1 MKECA
6 SDITLML
13 EGSTLASKP
22 LVKSQKEGALG
33 NVCAHKSL
41 HTGDIHT
48 HGVQRQH
55 VTFQAVYKQW
65 ERSKEQYM
73 DASGD

>member
-41 HTGDIHT
+41 HTGDIYT
-48 HGVQRQH
+48 RGPKTTCYIPGRLQ
-55 VTFQAVYKQW
+55 QW
-65 ERSKEQYM
+65 ETSKEQYM

>member
-13 EGSTLASKP
+13 EGSIHASKP

-41 HTGDIHT
+41 HTGDIYT

-55 VTFQAVYKQW
+55 VTFQDVYKQW
-65 ERSKEQYM
+65 ETSKEQYM
-73 DASGD
+73 DALGD